1 MGVKLMKKIDEK
13 GMHDGHRK
21 RLVDLALNAGVD
33 NMSDI
38 QVMELFL
45 TYIFPRG
52 DVNPLA
58 HRLLSEFESFTH
70 VVDADITELM
80 KVSGINERSAKK
92 ISLFGELFYHYTTAR
107 MGRKFKVS
115 CKAEIIDIV
124 EDNLRFRN
132 TESMLLL
139 AISAG
144 SIITHKRRINNDNS
158 AQVGLSAMDLTNF
171 LTSSKPASLVIAH
184 CHPYGSAVPSK
195 GDDEAFEM
203 VKNIC
208 QSCGVDFIDSY
219 ILGENGVFSQRED
232 KFVRTYCDIEQLK
245 TAFKN

>member
-1 MGVKLMKKIDEK
+1 MKKTDEK

-52 DVNPLA
+52 DVNPIA

-70 VVDADITELM
+70 VVDADISELV
-80 KVSGINERSAKK
+80 KIPGLNERSAKK

-107 MGRKFKVS
+107 MSKKFKVS
-115 CKAEIIDIV
+115 CKAEIIYIV

-132 TESMLLL
+132 TENMLLL

-144 SIITHKRRINNDNS
+144 SIITHKRRINKNNS
-158 AQVGLSAMDLTNF
+158 AQVGISALDLTNF
-171 LTSSKPASLVIAH
+171 LTSAKPASLVIAH
-184 CHPYGSAVPSK
+184 CHPYGSAVPSE
-195 GDDEAFEM
+195 GDNQAFDM
-203 VKNIC
+203 VENIC
-208 QSCGVDFIDSY
+208 RTCGVDLIDSY
-219 ILGENGVFSQRED
+219 ILGEDGVFSQKD
-232 KFVRTYCDIEQLK
+232 SKFVRTYCDIDQLK
-245 TAFKN
+245 TAFRN